1 MSELKEVK
9 LVSVGIVQFLMILL
23 VREALN
29 ENVLLVGM
37 AIGGGGGVVTGVPVG
52 RTQRPAPGVAL
63 SGAHQDWATEVGEG
77 RWVCWWGAQ
86 NAVPAQR
93 PLKRIVCCRS
103 PLNWELNCFNWYCGG

>member
-23 VREALN
+23 VREALS
-29 ENVLLVGM
+29 ENVHLVGM
-37 AIGGGGGVVTGVPVG
+37 AIGVPVG

-93 PLKRIVCCRS
+93 PLKRIVCC
-103 PLNWELNCFNWYCGG
+103 